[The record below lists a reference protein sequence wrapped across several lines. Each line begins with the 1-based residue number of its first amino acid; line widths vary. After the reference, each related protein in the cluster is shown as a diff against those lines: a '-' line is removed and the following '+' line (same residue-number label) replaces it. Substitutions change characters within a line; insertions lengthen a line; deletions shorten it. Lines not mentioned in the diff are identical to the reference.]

1 MYIVNNITGKTV
13 LISDLKAEIGPHK
26 ILDLEKVVDR
36 ASIDRSPNLRQALQ
50 TNRLR
55 LVKHSVIKTKK
66 QVVHENVKIIEK
78 TIEREKIDE
87 ARLARLIRSVIQEE
101 HTNNK
106 DIEDR
111 VHKAIGGNLKE
122 IVSDIRKEIQSG
134 FSRVRIESPKEKNI
148 VEESIVDPVKL
159 AELQQNAI
167 KKISEGIEISDTK
180 KPKSIRL
187 INKKLDDLA
196 SEL

>member
-1 MYIVNNITGKTV
+1 MTGKTV

-101 HTNNK
+101 NTNNK

>member
-1 MYIVNNITGKTV
+1 MYIVNNMTGKTV
-13 LISDLKAEIGPHK
+13 LISDLKAEISPHK

-36 ASIDRSPNLRQALQ
+36 ASIDRSTDLRQALQ

-55 LVKHSVIKTKK
+55 LVKHSVIKQNKT
-66 QVVHENVKIIEK
+66 VKDSVRIIEK

-87 ARLARLIRSVIQEE
+87 AKLASLIRSVIKEE
-101 HTNNK
+101 SVNSQ
-106 DIEDR
+106 DLEER
-111 VHKAIGGNLKE
+111 VEKAIGGNLQD
-122 IVSDIRKEIQSG
+122 IASDIRREIQTG
-134 FSRVRIESPKEKNI
+134 FSNVKFDPESAKRQ
-148 VEESIVDPVKL
+148 VEESIVDHVRL
-159 AELQQNAI
+159 AELQQKAI
-167 KKISEGIEISDTK
+167 KKISEEIEISDGK

>member
-1 MYIVNNITGKTV
+1 MTGKTV

-36 ASIDRSPNLRQALQ
+36 ASIDRSPNLQQALQ

-66 QVVHENVKIIEK
+66 QVVREEVKIIEK

-87 ARLARLIRSVIQEE
+87 VRLASLIRSVLHEE
-101 HTNNK
+101 SINNK

-134 FSRVRIESPKEKNI
+134 FSKVRVAGPAEKTI

-167 KKISEGIEISDTK
+167 RKISEGIEISDTK

-187 INKKLDDLA
+187 VNKKLDDLA